1 MLIVASHVNSE
12 PILICVIYYFVVNNL
27 ENTQLAHAMRNNIM
41 VEVNKFAKLL
51 RISLNHTGKDNV
63 DSHRYFNM
71 YGYRVFQDTIV
82 IILAIRFCRPL
93 HADFSRRPPVKKIR
107 GRRNF

>member
-63 DSHRYFNM
+63 DSHRYFN
-71 YGYRVFQDTIV
+71 RSHCVEVF
-82 IILAIRFCRPL
+82 IIHQHIRT
-93 HADFSRRPPVKKIR
+93 
-107 GRRNF
+107 NN

>member
-12 PILICVIYYFVVNNL
+12 PILFSVIYCSVVNNL

-41 VEVNKFAKLL
+41 VEVNKMAKLL

-63 DSHRYFNM
+63 DGHRYFNR
-71 YGYRVFQDTIV
+71 GKCVEVF
-82 IILAIRFCRPL
+82 IIHQHIRT
-93 HADFSRRPPVKKIR
+93 
-107 GRRNF
+107 NN

>member
-51 RISLNHTGKDNV
+51 RNI
-63 DSHRYFNM
+63 
-71 YGYRVFQDTIV
+71 IV
-82 IILAIRFCRPL
+82 ILCYIYLPGHYL
-93 HADFSRRPPVKKIR
+93 
-107 GRRNF
+107 